1 MTGKEIIRAALA
13 KSGVSQMK
21 LSEMLGYSKKTS
33 VGAILNKNN
42 SLRTDV
48 FTKWLNALGYEVI
61 IRNKSNKSEEFVLTV
76 EPESDASKQAEIDRL
91 KAENAAEMRE
101 GMKK

>member
-61 IRNKSNKSEEFVLTV
+61 IRNKSNKSEKFVLTV
-76 EPESDASKQAEIDRL
+76 EPESNAAKQAEIDRI
-91 KAENAAEMRE
+91 KSENAAAMLDSL
-101 GMKK
+101 K